1 MEKFPFTA
9 TGFTQLQ
16 EQLYLLPDAQLEA
29 EAAQIQH
36 NFDDWMA
43 SHFEL
48 SAAQLLFLSAID
60 NRLHALL
67 AAQTS
72 FAVGN
77 RLPILLLKAN
87 PVAEGDE
94 QGKIIW
100 PKSTLTA
107 IWGPNTT
114 YMPSGILEIH
124 IDYRL

>member
-9 TGFTQLQ
+9 TGFIRLQ
-16 EQLYLLPDAQLEA
+16 EQLYLLTASQLEA

-36 NFDDWMA
+36 DFDDWMA
-43 SHFEL
+43 THFEL
-48 SAAQLLFLSAID
+48 SAQQLRFLTAID
-60 NRLHALL
+60 SRLHALL

-77 RLPILLLKAN
+77 RLPILLLKAD
-87 PVAEGDE
+87 PPAEGDE

-107 IWGPNTT
+107 IGGINTP
-114 YMPSGILEIH
+114 YMPSGMLEIH
-124 IDYRL
+124 IDYLL